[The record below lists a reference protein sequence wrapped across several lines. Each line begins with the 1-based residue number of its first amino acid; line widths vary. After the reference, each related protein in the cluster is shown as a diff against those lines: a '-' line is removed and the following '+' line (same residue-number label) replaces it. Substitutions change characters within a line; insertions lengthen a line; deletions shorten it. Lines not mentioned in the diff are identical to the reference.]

1 MASLLKSRKFW
12 IAILDVIIS
21 TTTFFVTKYV
31 SPDFAENI
39 LWLIA
44 AWQPVLIMLIAG
56 IAIEDAAV
64 KRSAGYIDCLKDI

>member
-1 MASLLKSRKFW
+1 MGSLLKSRKFW
-12 IAILDVIIS
+12 IAILDVVIS

-56 IAIEDAAV
+56 IAIEDAAEKSNLNYTAPPV
-64 KRSAGYIDCLKDI
+64 K